1 MYVGMIDEKAGMM
14 RFPRLSSSGTI
25 EHLYMARYT
34 CAHDQIREACLAP
47 RCLTIQTVRKDDGDI
62 NTLLTP

>member
-1 MYVGMIDEKAGMM
+1 MM

-47 RCLTIQTVRKDDGDI
+47 QCLTIQTVRKDDGDV